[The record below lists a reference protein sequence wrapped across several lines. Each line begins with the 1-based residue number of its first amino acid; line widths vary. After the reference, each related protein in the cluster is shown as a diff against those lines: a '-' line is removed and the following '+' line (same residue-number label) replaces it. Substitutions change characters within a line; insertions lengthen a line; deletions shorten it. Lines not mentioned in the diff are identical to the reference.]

1 MELMKLLLQGDNLES
16 ALTLEKAIGQT
27 KIEVQRLV
35 WQELLQELSS
45 RGFYFDFVDSVFHN
59 QDVSYCRNFYALR
72 NRAKCFGIKYDLWAY
87 DDLSVHLCL
96 EVDHRLYF
104 GFTAAKNGTRGKYAQ
119 EVKVKHPLLQE
130 IIVALADWDKASGED
145 WWCAWKYTEPRVNF
159 MDFQEAYGAKLANSV
174 QRKKWVEEIASEL
187 IRLIERFKAE
197 SAKIPII

>member
-45 RGFYFDFVDSVFHN
+45 RGFHFDFVDSDFHK

-72 NRAKCFGIKYDLWAY
+72 NRARCFGIKYDLWAY

-96 EVDHRLYF
+96 EVDHRLYVA
-104 GFTAAKNGTRGKYAQ
+104 FTAAKNGTRGKYAQ

-187 IRLIERFKAE
+187 IRLIERFKVE